1 MPEEK
6 ESIVRIINDIQT
18 GLVELFDLFR
28 ELRGVLT
35 KLDLGDGSTDSSDTI
50 SGLFTEVRRPADK
63 VSTKIDEAPKLSE
76 ANESHGA
83 PEDLI
88 TPSEPFTPETDIPSD
103 DKLGSISA
111 RVSRVLDPIAHELQT
126 SEASAEV
133 IAEFLQSAKNDL
145 ITKESPNEKVAAD
158 MDVVLKFLRARG
170 KRAIR
175 PEERENIQK
184 RIRRWKAYLSM

>member
-1 MPEEK
+1 VSKDK
-6 ESIVRIINDIQT
+6 ESIIRIINDIQS

-28 ELRGVLT
+28 ELREVLS
-35 KLDLGDGSTDSSDTI
+35 KSDLTDNPSASSDSI
-50 SGLFTEVRRPADK
+50 RDLFTEVERPTYEGTTTKDVVTESFA
-63 VSTKIDEAPKLSE
+63 STESPSTPKDTASTDPLTSE
-76 ANESHGA
+76 G
-83 PEDLI
+83 
-88 TPSEPFTPETDIPSD
+88 EPTIEEKS
-103 DKLGSISA
+103 GSMGA

-133 IAEFLQSAKNDL
+133 IAEFLQAAKNDL

-170 KRAIR
+170 KKAIR
-175 PEERENIQK
+175 AEERENIQK